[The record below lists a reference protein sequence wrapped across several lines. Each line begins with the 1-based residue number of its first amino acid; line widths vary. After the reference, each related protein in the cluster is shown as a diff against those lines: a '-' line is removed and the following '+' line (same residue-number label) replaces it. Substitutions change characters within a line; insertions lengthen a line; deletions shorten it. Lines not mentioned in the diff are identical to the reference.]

1 MNIPAMTF
9 WKILYNMIIVPV
21 MWIGFHIGGVFNEK
35 IRRGIAG
42 RKNLLA
48 TLERRAAQ
56 LPSHTRLWFHASS
69 LGEFEQAK
77 PIIAEL
83 KKLYPGISIIAT
95 FFSPSGYEHSKN
107 YKLADIISYLPFDT
121 HRATKKFIS
130 ILKPAAA
137 IMVRYD
143 TWPNVIWALK
153 KNAIPTFIANAT
165 MKKNSSR
172 KFPVLR
178 QFHHVLYNCFTHIL
192 TVSENDKTSF
202 ADFGIAAPLVSAI
215 GDTRFDQV
223 MMRSIEA
230 QKKNLLPVSV
240 TTGKKILVVGQSW
253 EADEEIILP
262 VLFKL
267 QEHMPELL
275 TILVPHEPTIEH
287 LEELE
292 YQLSGNSSFIRFS
305 DLNEFRNER
314 IILIDS
320 VGVLVPLYRYAHI
333 AYVGG
338 SFRQG
343 IHNVLEP
350 AVFSLPIIFG
360 PKHDNSQEAISLV
373 KREAAFVIEDDK
385 QLYRV
390 LRMLL
395 ENESARACAGNN
407 AKTFVDENV
416 GATLRFLAYLTPF
429 LSSAQGKQPTD
440 AA

>member
-1 MNIPAMTF
+1 MIF
-9 WKILYNMIIVPV
+9 WKILYNIIIVPI
-21 MWIGFHIGGVFNEK
+21 MWIGFHIAGAFNEK

-42 RKNLLA
+42 RKNLLS
-48 TLERRAAQ
+48 TLEQRTTSLSSQ
-56 LPSHTRLWFHASS
+56 TRLWFHASS

-121 HRATKKFIS
+121 LRATEKFVS
-130 ILKPAAA
+130 IIKPTAA

-153 KNAIPTFIANAT
+153 KNNIPTFIANAT
-165 MKKNSSR
+165 MKKNSTR
-172 KFPVLR
+172 KLPILR
-178 QFHHVLYNCFTHIL
+178 QFHRTLYKDFTHIF
-192 TVSENDKTSF
+192 TVSENDKASF
-202 ADFGIAAPLVSAI
+202 ADFGITAQLVTAI

-223 MMRSIEA
+223 MMRSIDA
-230 QKKNLLPVSV
+230 QKKNILPPLI
-240 TTGKKILVVGQSW
+240 TAKKKILVIGQSW
-253 EADEEIILP
+253 EEDEEIILP
-262 VLFKL
+262 VVFKL
-267 QEHMPELL
+267 QEYMPDLL
-275 TILVPHEPTIEH
+275 TLLVPHEPTVEH

-292 YQLSGNSSFIRFS
+292 YRLSGNSSFIRFS
-305 DLNEFRNER
+305 DLNEYRNER
-314 IILIDS
+314 VMLIDS

-350 AVFSLPIIFG
+350 AVFSLPIVFG
-360 PKHDNSQEAISLV
+360 PKHKNSQEAIALV
-373 KREAAFVIEDDK
+373 ERKAAFVVEDEK
-385 QLYRV
+385 QFYKTLK
-390 LRMLL
+390 MLL
-395 ENESARACAGNN
+395 ENESERVCAGKN

-416 GATLRFLAYLTPF
+416 GATERFLDFLKPF
-429 LSSAQGKQPTD
+429 FPST
-440 AA
+440 